1 MGPTAARKT
10 DKAKRADLAC
20 TFCPVGI
27 NALRQPGSRMSR
39 CIELAGGAVDAGDE
53 GFAQFVEGRQRA
65 LQRTAWL
72 LTGDWALAEDLVQTA
87 LVRSWPRWERIR
99 RRDNPEIYVRRAMV
113 NSWVS
118 WRRRRW
124 WGEQA
129 SETVPDS
136 QAVGDLATEV
146 AVRITVQG
154 ALRSL
159 TARQRA
165 VLVLRVF
172 DDLSEAQVAQVLD
185 CAVGTVKATLAHAV
199 AKLREDPRLAGLM
212 DRETQ

>member
-1 MGPTAARKT
+1 M
-10 DKAKRADLAC
+10 
-20 TFCPVGI
+20 
-27 NALRQPGSRMSR
+27 
-39 CIELAGGAVDAGDE
+39 
-53 GFAQFVEGRQRA
+53 
-65 LQRTAWL
+65 
-72 LTGDWALAEDLVQTA
+72 
-87 LVRSWPRWERIR
+87 
-99 RRDNPEIYVRRAMV
+99 
-113 NSWVS
+113 
-118 WRRRRW
+118 
-124 WGEQA
+124 
-129 SETVPDS
+129 PDV

-185 CAVGTVKATLAHAV
+185 CAVGTVKATMAHAV
-199 AKLREDPRLAGLM
+199 ARLREDPRLAGLM